1 MYTDCEEEGKEKP
14 LRDRL
19 SLIYFGVRVGLMY
32 SRLPSSS
39 YVAEND
45 LDFLPIFLF
54 LSTEN

>member
-19 SLIYFGVRVGLMY
+19 SFLWGEGGSHVF
-32 SRLPSSS
+32 RLPSSS